1 MHVETS
7 LLFFGVRILS
17 LTAPSAVP
25 FVVWFGDPRL
35 RKRELDLPLS
45 CLFLP
50 IFFVS
55 MVPDGMTTDTHAVPV
70 YPLSAAVAVYRTRT
84 VNGTGFA

>member
-1 MHVETS
+1 MHVKLPS
-7 LLFFGVRILS
+7 FFSAVRILS

-25 FVVWFGDPRL
+25 FAVWFGDPRL

-45 CLFLP
+45 CFFLP

-55 MVPDGMTTDTHAVPV
+55 MVSDGMTTDTHAVPV